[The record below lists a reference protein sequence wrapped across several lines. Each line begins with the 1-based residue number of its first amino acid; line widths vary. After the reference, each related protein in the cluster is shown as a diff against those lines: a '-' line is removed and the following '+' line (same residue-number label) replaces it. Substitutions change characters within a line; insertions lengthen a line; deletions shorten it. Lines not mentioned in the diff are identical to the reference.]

1 MFRGNLTRS
10 WYGTGPVPDQPQL
23 LWRYPDT
30 RMCGASTHRGEPKT
44 WCGTGW
50 TGQPV
55 IWERPDGVTELMF
68 GSYDKSVHFV
78 DATTGQPTRPPFV
91 TGDIVKGSVALDP
104 DGFPLLYVGS
114 RDNYYRIL
122 ALDRE
127 VPTELWR
134 RNAYD
139 NRVVWNDDWDGNP
152 AIADDL
158 MFLPAE
164 SGWFLVFRL
173 HRAIGTDGLV
183 TVEPEV
189 LLEFPVFTDEL
200 LAVVGREQSV
210 ENSPAVFDDTVYFAN
225 SGGRVVGLAIGD
237 IEAGRGA
244 EIVPVFDEWVGEDVD
259 ASIVLDAAG
268 MLYVAIEQ
276 ERFNERGREIGQLI
290 KLDPTRPESPL
301 VWSVEVP
308 PRTPGDDGGLWA
320 TPALGSGSSDGML
333 YAATHPGE
341 LLAVDT
347 ETGEVTWRDE
357 IGWHAWASPII
368 VDDTLVVGTDCLAGG
383 GLRAYD
389 LSDPR
394 RPKRRWNV
402 ALGGG
407 CIESTPIM
415 WNGRI
420 YVGSRD
426 GYFYAFG

>member
-1 MFRGNLTRS
+1 
-10 WYGTGPVPDQPQL
+10 
-23 LWRYPDT
+23 
-30 RMCGASTHRGEPKT
+30 
-44 WCGTGW
+44 
-50 TGQPV
+50 
-55 IWERPDGVTELMF
+55 
-68 GSYDKSVHFV
+68 
-78 DATTGQPTRPPFV
+78 
-91 TGDIVKGSVALDP
+91 
-104 DGFPLLYVGS
+104 
-114 RDNYYRIL
+114 
-122 ALDRE
+122 
-127 VPTELWR
+127 
-134 RNAYD
+134 
-139 NRVVWNDDWDGNP
+139 
-152 AIADDL
+152 
-158 MFLPAE
+158 
-164 SGWFLVFRL
+164 
-173 HRAIGTDGLV
+173 
-183 TVEPEV
+183 
-189 LLEFPVFTDEL
+189 
-200 LAVVGREQSV
+200 
-210 ENSPAVFDDTVYFAN
+210 
-225 SGGRVVGLAIGD
+225 
-237 IEAGRGA
+237 
-244 EIVPVFDEWVGEDVD
+244 
-259 ASIVLDAAG
+259 VLDAAG

-357 IGWHAWASPII
+357 IGWHAWSSPII